1 MVTLQIQPKLQDSQ
15 PSWTQLTADILGL
28 EVGQKQPHTEIFS
41 HISLVPTQQLFQTH
55 DSQIVDL
62 LDLVAARI
70 AAVFSLTN
78 PRAAAVVARSALMAT
93 AGMVIAGTAMAT

>member
-1 MVTLQIQPKLQDSQ
+1 MVLHINRCGKN
-15 PSWTQLTADILGL
+15 
-28 EVGQKQPHTEIFS
+28 QKKNLNTS
-41 HISLVPTQQLFQTH
+41 T
-55 DSQIVDL
+55 IVDL

-93 AGMVIAGTAMAT
+93 AGMVIAGTAMATVA

>member
-1 MVTLQIQPKLQDSQ
+1 MLNTS
-15 PSWTQLTADILGL
+15 T
-28 EVGQKQPHTEIFS
+28 
-41 HISLVPTQQLFQTH
+41 
-55 DSQIVDL
+55 IVDL

-93 AGMVIAGTAMAT
+93 AGMVIAGTAMATVA